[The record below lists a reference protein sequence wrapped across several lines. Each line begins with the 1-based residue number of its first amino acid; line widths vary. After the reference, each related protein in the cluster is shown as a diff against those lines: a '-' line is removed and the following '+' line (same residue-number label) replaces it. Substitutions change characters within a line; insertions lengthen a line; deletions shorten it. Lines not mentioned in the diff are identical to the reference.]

1 MKRVLMVQ
9 PSLNPPGG
17 GNGVAAWMLEALK
30 SEHRITVLTW
40 DVPRLEAINQF
51 YGTSLHPSDFELTPP
66 PLLHAIARW
75 TPTPMALIK
84 DNYLL
89 LRCRRLAARFDVV
102 ISANNEVDVGRRG
115 IQYIHYPKLSLRP
128 EVDLRWYH
136 RLPILVDT
144 YRWVA
149 LWLTGFS
156 VERMRRNIFLV
167 NSDFIG
173 AQVRALHGVKTVTL
187 CPPIAGTF
195 PAVPWECRE
204 DGFVCIGRISP
215 EKRIEQII
223 GILSRVRDHGLAP
236 HLHIVGTPDDDA
248 YTAFIRTCVDPN
260 RSWVSLHENLSREE
274 LARLVSIH
282 RYGIHAMNG
291 EHFGMSV
298 AEMVSAGCI
307 VFAPNNGGPAEILGG
322 DERLLYSSPQDAAEK
337 IELTMVRPE
346 RQKDLRDYLTPRS
359 ALFSVQRFVNQIRE
373 LVKTFEPDRDLLAS

>member
-17 GNGVAAWMLEALK
+17 GHGVAAWMLEALK

-40 DVPRLEAINQF
+40 DVPRLDAINQY
-51 YGTSLHPSDFELTPP
+51 YGTSLRPSDFEVTLLP
-66 PLLHAIARW
+66 PLLHAIARR

-84 DNYLL
+84 DSYLL
-89 LRCRRLAARFDVV
+89 LMCRRLAARFDVV
-102 ISANNEVDVGRRG
+102 ISANNEVDLGRRG

-136 RLPILVDT
+136 RLPVVVDT

-149 LWLTGFS
+149 MWLTGFS

-173 AQVRALHGVKTVTL
+173 AQVRALHGVETVTL
-187 CPPIAGTF
+187 YPPIAGTF
-195 PAVPWECRE
+195 PTVPWERRE

-223 GILSRVRDHGLAP
+223 GILSRVREHSLAP

-248 YTAFIRTCVDPN
+248 YTAFIRTCVDAN
-260 RSWVSLHENLSREE
+260 RSWVSLHENLSRQD
-274 LARLVSIH
+274 LAQLLSIH
-282 RYGIHAMNG
+282 RYGIHAMDG
-291 EHFGMSV
+291 EHFGMAV
-298 AEMVSAGCI
+298 AEMVSAGSI

-322 DERLLYSSPQDAAEK
+322 DERMLYGSPQDAAEK
-337 IELTMVRPE
+337 IGMTMGSCE
-346 RQKDLRDYLTPRS
+346 RQKQLRDYLALRS
-359 ALFSVQRFVNQIRE
+359 AQFSAQRFVYQFRE
-373 LVKTFEPDRDLLAS
+373 LVERFDPDRGPS

>member
-40 DVPRLEAINQF
+40 DVPRLETINQF
-51 YGTSLHPSDFELTPP
+51 YGTSLRPSDFEIT
-66 PLLHAIARW
+66 LLPRLLDAIARR
-75 TPTPMALIK
+75 TPTPMAFIK

-102 ISANNEVDVGRRG
+102 ISANNEADLGRRG

-136 RLPILVDT
+136 RLPIVVDT

-149 LWLTGFS
+149 LRLTGFS

-173 AQVRALHGVKTVTL
+173 AQVRALHRAETVTL
-187 CPPIAGTF
+187 YPPIAGTF
-195 PAVPWECRE
+195 PAVPWERRE

-223 GILSRVRDHGLAP
+223 AILSVVREHGPAP

-248 YTAFIRTCVDPN
+248 YVAFIRTCVDANP
-260 RSWVSLHENLSREE
+260 SWVSLHENLPREE
-274 LARLVSIH
+274 LAQLVSIH
-282 RYGIHAMNG
+282 RYGIHAMDG
-291 EHFGMSV
+291 EHFGMAV

-307 VFAPNNGGPAEILGG
+307 VFAPKNGGPAEILGG
-322 DERLLYSSPQDAAEK
+322 DGRLLYSSPQDAAEK
-337 IELTMVRPE
+337 IGMTMVNCE
-346 RQKDLRDYLTPRS
+346 RQKQLRDYLALRS
-359 ALFSVQRFVNQIRE
+359 SLFSARCFVNQIRE
-373 LVKTFEPDRDLLAS
+373 LVNTFEPG